1 MKLVTL
7 LENTSL
13 TEKYRHAH
21 GLSLYLETRGLRILF
36 DTGPNDAFAENAEK
50 LGVDLSAVD
59 LAILSHGHYDHGGG
73 LLKFLEMNHRAK
85 VCIHPGAFGDYYA
98 VTEGELR
105 RIGLNPELK
114 RYAERFLFTE
124 NVTRLSDGL
133 TLFDGVE
140 DVFGGA
146 AASNLKEKVNGELIP
161 DTFAHEQD
169 LLVTEGG
176 KSIVL
181 AGCAHRGIVNIR
193 EKAAALLGR
202 EPDVMVGGFHLFQI
216 QPGDTAGE
224 ALIDR
229 IGRSLAKGNTVYYSG
244 HCTGEYAYGRLK
256 GILGERLIRLSSGAV
271 FMI

>member
-13 TEKYRHAH
+13 TEEYRHAH
-21 GLSLYLETRGLRILF
+21 GLSLYLETQGLRILF

-73 LLKFLEMNHRAK
+73 LLKFLEINHRAK
-85 VCIHPGAFGDYYA
+85 ICIHPGAFGDYYA
-98 VTEGELR
+98 VTEGNPR
-105 RIGLNPELK
+105 RIGLNPDLK
-114 RYAERFLFTE
+114 RYADRFLFTE
-124 NVTRLSDGL
+124 KVTRPAEGL

-140 DVFGGA
+140 DVFGGSA
-146 AASNLKEKVNGELIP
+146 ETNLKEKVNGELIP

-169 LLVTEGG
+169 LLVTEGE
-176 KSIVL
+176 KAVVF

-193 EKAAALLGR
+193 KKAASLLGR
-202 EPDVMVGGFHLFQI
+202 EPDAMVGGFHLFQI
-216 QPGDTAGE
+216 QPGDAAGE
-224 ALIDR
+224 ALISR
-229 IGRSLAKGNTVYYSG
+229 IGRSLATGNTVYYSG

-256 GILGERLIRLSSGAV
+256 EILGERLFRLSSGAV